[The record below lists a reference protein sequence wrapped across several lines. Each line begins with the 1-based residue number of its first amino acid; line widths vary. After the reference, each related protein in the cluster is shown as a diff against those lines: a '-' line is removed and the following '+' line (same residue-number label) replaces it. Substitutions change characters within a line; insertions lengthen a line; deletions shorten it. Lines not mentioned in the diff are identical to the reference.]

1 MNNAKSSLEIFAAY
15 SVTRGDSILTDTFI
29 GSFYI
34 NSTHTMQ
41 HAEIL
46 SLAGL
51 RIDGRRPEEM
61 RSLRHTF
68 GVNPEANGSVFF
80 EQGLNKLMVNVHGPH
95 EPTRRVSQD
104 EEAEVVVRVSQA
116 PFAGTEWK
124 KKRVGDRKIVEM
136 EAKIK
141 EILEAVIDV
150 KLYPKSQITVS
161 VNIFE
166 ADGSSLCAMINAIG
180 MALMDAGIA
189 MADMIVACSV
199 GNIKGMICCDCT
211 QVEQN
216 SGGAYVPVVMKA
228 RSQEIVYLNLDN
240 RLSADTLEN
249 VLHAAQ
255 KGCEKFRL
263 YAEEAI
269 KGHMEAAS

>member
-1 MNNAKSSLEIFAAY
+1 
-15 SVTRGDSILTDTFI
+15 
-29 GSFYI
+29 
-34 NSTHTMQ
+34 MQ

-51 RIDGRRPEEM
+51 RVDGRRPDEL
-61 RSLRHTF
+61 RTLRHSF
-68 GVNPEANGSVFF
+68 GVNPEADGSVFY
-80 EQGLNKLMVNVHGPH
+80 EQGLNKLIVNVHGPH
-95 EPTRRVSQD
+95 EPTRRVLQS
-104 EEAEVVVRVSQA
+104 EAVEVAVRVSQA

-124 KKRVGDRKIVEM
+124 KKRVGDRKIVEI
-136 EAKIK
+136 EGKIK

-150 KLYPKSQITVS
+150 RLYPQSQITVS
-161 VNIFE
+161 VNILE

-189 MADMIVACSV
+189 MSEMIVACSV

-211 QVEQN
+211 QIEQN

-240 RLSADTLEN
+240 RLSADTLEA

-255 KGCEKFRL
+255 VGCEKFRL
-263 YAEEAI
+263 YTEQAI
-269 KGHMEAAS
+269 KANMELVA